1 MKPIPKP
8 VVDQKFLIM
17 FQDSVDPDKDPDWI
31 IGVKLGRR
39 FVWENDNEEPC
50 VFNVILPEQDFDK
63 FKTWSSLCSYDTTWH
78 SVKKFPWFC
87 VRVGMFDSFISML
100 AKMKEARE

>member
-8 VVDQKFLIM
+8 IADQKFLIL
-17 FQDSVDPDKDPDWI
+17 FQDSVDTNKDPDWI
-31 IGVKLGRR
+31 IGVKLGRT

-50 VFNVILPEQDFDK
+50 VFNVILPQQDYQK
-63 FKTWSSLCSYDTTWH
+63 FMTWSQLCSYDTTYH

-87 VRVGMFDSFISML
+87 VKEKMFDSFISML
-100 AKMKEARE
+100 AKMKGDAE

>member
-8 VVDQKFLIM
+8 VPDQKFLIM
-17 FQDSVDPDKDPDWI
+17 FQDTVDVDREPTWI

-39 FVWENDNEEPC
+39 FVWDNDNEEPN
-50 VFNVILPEQDFDK
+50 VFNVILSEQDFEK
-63 FKTWSSLCSYDTTWH
+63 FKNWSSLCSYDTTWH

-87 VRVGMFDSFISML
+87 VKESMFDSFISML
-100 AKMKEARE
+100 VKMKEAAE